1 VIESEVNHPLGWVS
15 VTLGDVT
22 SDLIDR
28 SGPPPGKTFRYIDI
42 SGVDRKNMIVLETKT
57 IAAEKAPSRA
67 KQHVQRGDVLVS
79 MTRPNLNA
87 IAIVPEELHG
97 QIASTG
103 FHVLR
108 PKKLDSKFL
117 YYLVQTRSFVES
129 MSRVVQG
136 ALYPAVRPKDVL
148 AFQFSLPPLNEQRRI
163 VSKIEELFSQLDEG
177 IASLKAARRQL
188 KVYRQALLKGAFEG
202 KLTEEWRSATSEELE
217 SADALLTRIQNERQ
231 ASYEAEIEKWERAVA
246 DWKRGDQKENK
257 PRKPSPPKRQ
267 TEVPNRSVEKLQV
280 LPKLWTWTVL
290 DNFTPYG
297 REASYGVLQ
306 PGPHTDNGIPLVRV
320 GDITDGRVSTTH
332 MKRVS
337 PSVTEKYRRTE
348 LQGGEPLISL
358 VGAIGRTAIAPDSLK
373 GANTARAV
381 GVVPLTGLVNASYME
396 LSFRRIEKIQEMTA
410 LAHEV
415 ARTPLN
421 LEDVRSATVPLAPR
435 KEQDQIVRE
444 VEERLSILDAMEQS
458 TRVGIEQSE
467 AIRQSILTKAF
478 AGQLV
483 PQDPNDEPASVL
495 LARIKAERE
504 AEAEEQGSRRRS
516 RKTKEIVS
524 MADLITVLTARQD
537 WISAQDA
544 FRDCGI
550 ADGAETEAIESL
562 YAELRYLVK
571 EARIQVERRGDED
584 WLRLVDVTG
593 D

>member
-1 VIESEVNHPLGWVS
+1 
-15 VTLGDVT
+15 
-22 SDLIDR
+22 
-28 SGPPPGKTFRYIDI
+28 
-42 SGVDRKNMIVLETKT
+42 
-57 IAAEKAPSRA
+57 
-67 KQHVQRGDVLVS
+67 
-79 MTRPNLNA
+79 
-87 IAIVPEELHG
+87 
-97 QIASTG
+97 
-103 FHVLR
+103 
-108 PKKLDSKFL
+108 
-117 YYLVQTRSFVES
+117 
-129 MSRVVQG
+129 
-136 ALYPAVRPKDVL
+136 
-148 AFQFSLPPLNEQRRI
+148 
-163 VSKIEELFSQLDEG
+163 
-177 IASLKAARRQL
+177 
-188 KVYRQALLKGAFEG
+188 
-202 KLTEEWRSATSEELE
+202 
-217 SADALLTRIQNERQ
+217 
-231 ASYEAEIEKWERAVA
+231 
-246 DWKRGDQKENK
+246 
-257 PRKPSPPKRQ
+257 
-267 TEVPNRSVEKLQV
+267 
-280 LPKLWTWTVL
+280 
-290 DNFTPYG
+290 
-297 REASYGVLQ
+297 
-306 PGPHTDNGIPLVRV
+306 
-320 GDITDGRVSTTH
+320 
-332 MKRVS
+332 
-337 PSVTEKYRRTE
+337 
-348 LQGGEPLISL
+348 
-358 VGAIGRTAIAPDSLK
+358 
-373 GANTARAV
+373 
-381 GVVPLTGLVNASYME
+381 ME